1 MKFIVSLL
9 AASLISSLA
18 SAANGPVE
26 VDRIVA
32 VVNSEVITRSD
43 LRMRV
48 AQVTRQLSRQGTP
61 LPAAEVL
68 EKQVLERQIMER
80 LQLQL
85 AAETSLRIDDVTL
98 DRAVGR
104 IADTNRLSM
113 TEFRKALERDGIS
126 WDRFREEVR
135 NEMLLTRVRE
145 REVDGRIVVS
155 DAEVSNFLAHPENA
169 MGQDEYN
176 LSHIL
181 FRAPEGA
188 TPEQLA
194 RLRAKADDV
203 AARIGRGE
211 PFDKLAASYSDA
223 PDALTGGNLG
233 SLGGGQIGG
242 TGTANIDA
250 MTTAEIAALTT
261 AQIQGLST
269 AQIRVLG
276 TDDAGIVLVAIAIF
290 NIIETVAEL
299 GCGTGLVRML
309 SRDRARREAAWD
321 ALETEFTKSSRVEGV
336 IFGRVKGGFTV
347 DLSGAVAFL
356 PGSQVDIRPVRDVTP
371 LMDIPQP
378 FQILK
383 MDRKRGNIVVS
394 RRAILE
400 ETRAE
405 ARTGLISTLA
415 EGQVI
420 DGIVKNITDYG
431 AFVDLGGIDGLLHIS
446 DMSWTQRVKH
456 PSELYNKGD
465 EVEASVLN
473 IDTTDG
479 DKPKISLGIKQM
491 EGDNDSPEA
500 KQKAELDMRMLNAQV
515 ETAEAEAMLKQADAK
530 LKLAKAEAEAAK
542 IGTEDPA
549 AAAQMEAG
557 IKQQEIEV
565 NAALER
571 EKMERDF
578 ALKQEALDKEFAL
591 KRDAHEQEMTLRREQ
606 AAQDQ
611 EIKQQDATARRAEG
625 FMQAKQPTKTGVK

>member
-1 MKFIVSLL
+1 MKRIVSLL
-9 AASLISSLA
+9 AAFLFSSIA

-233 SLGGGQIGG
+233 WRSAERLPGLFAEAVSSLKPGETTPILRSAAGFHIVRVIDRKGGASSGVPAQVQQTRARHILIKTSEVVSDADARRRLVDLRERVVQGG
-242 TGTANIDA
+242 ASFADLARIHSADLSASKGGDLGWIYPGDTVPEFEQTMDA
-250 MTTAEIAALTT
+250 LKPGELSQPVQSPFGWHLILVEDRRVQDVSDERKRGAARNALRERKSDE
-261 AQIQGLST
+261 AYQDWLRQL
-269 AQIRVLG
+269 
-276 TDDAGIVLVAIAIF
+276 
-290 NIIETVAEL
+290 
-299 GCGTGLVRML
+299 
-309 SRDRARREAAWD
+309 RDRAY
-321 ALETEFTKSSRVEGV
+321 VEY
-336 IFGRVKGGFTV
+336 R
-347 DLSGAVAFL
+347 SE
-356 PGSQVDIRPVRDVTP
+356 
-371 LMDIPQP
+371 
-378 FQILK
+378 
-383 MDRKRGNIVVS
+383 DR
-394 RRAILE
+394 
-400 ETRAE
+400 
-405 ARTGLISTLA
+405 
-415 EGQVI
+415 
-420 DGIVKNITDYG
+420 
-431 AFVDLGGIDGLLHIS
+431 
-446 DMSWTQRVKH
+446 
-456 PSELYNKGD
+456 
-465 EVEASVLN
+465 
-473 IDTTDG
+473 
-479 DKPKISLGIKQM
+479 
-491 EGDNDSPEA
+491 
-500 KQKAELDMRMLNAQV
+500 
-515 ETAEAEAMLKQADAK
+515 
-530 LKLAKAEAEAAK
+530 
-542 IGTEDPA
+542 
-549 AAAQMEAG
+549 
-557 IKQQEIEV
+557 
-565 NAALER
+565 
-571 EKMERDF
+571 
-578 ALKQEALDKEFAL
+578 
-591 KRDAHEQEMTLRREQ
+591 
-606 AAQDQ
+606 
-611 EIKQQDATARRAEG
+611 
-625 FMQAKQPTKTGVK
+625 

>member
-61 LPAAEVL
+61 LPAADVL

-233 SLGGGQIGG
+233 WRSAERLPGLFAEAVASLKPGETTPILRSAAGFHIVRVIDRKGGASSGVPAQVQQTRARHILIKTSEVVSDADARRRLVDLRERVVQGG
-242 TGTANIDA
+242 ASFADLARIHSADLS
-250 MTTAEIAALTT
+250 AAK
-261 AQIQGLST
+261 G
-269 AQIRVLG
+269 G
-276 TDDAGIVLVAIAIF
+276 
-290 NIIETVAEL
+290 EL
-299 GCGTGLVRML
+299 GWIYPGDTVPEFEQTMDALKPGELSQPVQSPFGWHLILVEDRRVQDVSDERKRGAARNAL
-309 SRDRARREAAWD
+309 RERKSDEAYQDWLRQLRDRAY
-321 ALETEFTKSSRVEGV
+321 VEY
-336 IFGRVKGGFTV
+336 R
-347 DLSGAVAFL
+347 SE
-356 PGSQVDIRPVRDVTP
+356 
-371 LMDIPQP
+371 
-378 FQILK
+378 
-383 MDRKRGNIVVS
+383 DR
-394 RRAILE
+394 
-400 ETRAE
+400 
-405 ARTGLISTLA
+405 
-415 EGQVI
+415 
-420 DGIVKNITDYG
+420 
-431 AFVDLGGIDGLLHIS
+431 
-446 DMSWTQRVKH
+446 
-456 PSELYNKGD
+456 
-465 EVEASVLN
+465 
-473 IDTTDG
+473 
-479 DKPKISLGIKQM
+479 
-491 EGDNDSPEA
+491 
-500 KQKAELDMRMLNAQV
+500 
-515 ETAEAEAMLKQADAK
+515 
-530 LKLAKAEAEAAK
+530 
-542 IGTEDPA
+542 
-549 AAAQMEAG
+549 
-557 IKQQEIEV
+557 
-565 NAALER
+565 
-571 EKMERDF
+571 
-578 ALKQEALDKEFAL
+578 
-591 KRDAHEQEMTLRREQ
+591 
-606 AAQDQ
+606 
-611 EIKQQDATARRAEG
+611 
-625 FMQAKQPTKTGVK
+625 

>member
-233 SLGGGQIGG
+233 WRSAERLPGLFAEAVSSLKPGETTPILRSAAGFHIVRVIDRKGGASSGVPAQVQQTRARHILIKTSEVVSDADARRRLVDLRERVVQGG
-242 TGTANIDA
+242 ASFADLARIHSADLSAAKGGDLGWIYPGDTVPEFEQTMDA
-250 MTTAEIAALTT
+250 LKPGELSQPVQSPFGWHLILVEDRRVQDVSDERKRGAARNALRERKSDE
-261 AQIQGLST
+261 AYQDWLRQL
-269 AQIRVLG
+269 
-276 TDDAGIVLVAIAIF
+276 
-290 NIIETVAEL
+290 
-299 GCGTGLVRML
+299 
-309 SRDRARREAAWD
+309 RDRAY
-321 ALETEFTKSSRVEGV
+321 VEY
-336 IFGRVKGGFTV
+336 R
-347 DLSGAVAFL
+347 SE
-356 PGSQVDIRPVRDVTP
+356 
-371 LMDIPQP
+371 
-378 FQILK
+378 
-383 MDRKRGNIVVS
+383 DR
-394 RRAILE
+394 
-400 ETRAE
+400 
-405 ARTGLISTLA
+405 
-415 EGQVI
+415 
-420 DGIVKNITDYG
+420 
-431 AFVDLGGIDGLLHIS
+431 
-446 DMSWTQRVKH
+446 
-456 PSELYNKGD
+456 
-465 EVEASVLN
+465 
-473 IDTTDG
+473 
-479 DKPKISLGIKQM
+479 
-491 EGDNDSPEA
+491 
-500 KQKAELDMRMLNAQV
+500 
-515 ETAEAEAMLKQADAK
+515 
-530 LKLAKAEAEAAK
+530 
-542 IGTEDPA
+542 
-549 AAAQMEAG
+549 
-557 IKQQEIEV
+557 
-565 NAALER
+565 
-571 EKMERDF
+571 
-578 ALKQEALDKEFAL
+578 
-591 KRDAHEQEMTLRREQ
+591 
-606 AAQDQ
+606 
-611 EIKQQDATARRAEG
+611 
-625 FMQAKQPTKTGVK
+625 

>member
-155 DAEVSNFLAHPENA
+155 DAEVSNFLANPENA

-233 SLGGGQIGG
+233 WRSAERLPGLFAEAVSSLKPGETTPILRSAAGFHIVRVIDRKGGASSGVPAQVQQTRARHILIKTSEVVSDADARRRLVDLRERVVQGG
-242 TGTANIDA
+242 ASFADLARIHSADLSAAKGGDLGWIYPGDTVPEFEQTMDA
-250 MTTAEIAALTT
+250 LKPGELSQPVQSPFGWHLILVEDRRVQDVSDERKRGAARNALRERKSDE
-261 AQIQGLST
+261 AYQDWLRQL
-269 AQIRVLG
+269 
-276 TDDAGIVLVAIAIF
+276 
-290 NIIETVAEL
+290 
-299 GCGTGLVRML
+299 
-309 SRDRARREAAWD
+309 RDRAY
-321 ALETEFTKSSRVEGV
+321 VEY
-336 IFGRVKGGFTV
+336 R
-347 DLSGAVAFL
+347 SE
-356 PGSQVDIRPVRDVTP
+356 
-371 LMDIPQP
+371 
-378 FQILK
+378 
-383 MDRKRGNIVVS
+383 DR
-394 RRAILE
+394 
-400 ETRAE
+400 
-405 ARTGLISTLA
+405 
-415 EGQVI
+415 
-420 DGIVKNITDYG
+420 
-431 AFVDLGGIDGLLHIS
+431 
-446 DMSWTQRVKH
+446 
-456 PSELYNKGD
+456 
-465 EVEASVLN
+465 
-473 IDTTDG
+473 
-479 DKPKISLGIKQM
+479 
-491 EGDNDSPEA
+491 
-500 KQKAELDMRMLNAQV
+500 
-515 ETAEAEAMLKQADAK
+515 
-530 LKLAKAEAEAAK
+530 
-542 IGTEDPA
+542 
-549 AAAQMEAG
+549 
-557 IKQQEIEV
+557 
-565 NAALER
+565 
-571 EKMERDF
+571 
-578 ALKQEALDKEFAL
+578 
-591 KRDAHEQEMTLRREQ
+591 
-606 AAQDQ
+606 
-611 EIKQQDATARRAEG
+611 
-625 FMQAKQPTKTGVK
+625 

>member
-233 SLGGGQIGG
+233 WRSAERLPGLFAEAVASLKPGETTPILRSAAGFHIVRVIDRKGGASSGVPAQVQQTRARHILIKTSEVVSDADARRRLVDLRERVVQGG
-242 TGTANIDA
+242 ASFADLARIHSADLSAAKGGDLGWIYPGDTVPEFEQTMDA
-250 MTTAEIAALTT
+250 LKPGELSQPVQSPFGWHLILVEDRRVQDVSDERKRGAARNALRERKSDE
-261 AQIQGLST
+261 AYQDWLRQL
-269 AQIRVLG
+269 
-276 TDDAGIVLVAIAIF
+276 
-290 NIIETVAEL
+290 
-299 GCGTGLVRML
+299 
-309 SRDRARREAAWD
+309 RDRAY
-321 ALETEFTKSSRVEGV
+321 VEY
-336 IFGRVKGGFTV
+336 R
-347 DLSGAVAFL
+347 SE
-356 PGSQVDIRPVRDVTP
+356 
-371 LMDIPQP
+371 
-378 FQILK
+378 
-383 MDRKRGNIVVS
+383 DR
-394 RRAILE
+394 
-400 ETRAE
+400 
-405 ARTGLISTLA
+405 
-415 EGQVI
+415 
-420 DGIVKNITDYG
+420 
-431 AFVDLGGIDGLLHIS
+431 
-446 DMSWTQRVKH
+446 
-456 PSELYNKGD
+456 
-465 EVEASVLN
+465 
-473 IDTTDG
+473 
-479 DKPKISLGIKQM
+479 
-491 EGDNDSPEA
+491 
-500 KQKAELDMRMLNAQV
+500 
-515 ETAEAEAMLKQADAK
+515 
-530 LKLAKAEAEAAK
+530 
-542 IGTEDPA
+542 
-549 AAAQMEAG
+549 
-557 IKQQEIEV
+557 
-565 NAALER
+565 
-571 EKMERDF
+571 
-578 ALKQEALDKEFAL
+578 
-591 KRDAHEQEMTLRREQ
+591 
-606 AAQDQ
+606 
-611 EIKQQDATARRAEG
+611 
-625 FMQAKQPTKTGVK
+625 

>member
-233 SLGGGQIGG
+233 WRSAERLPGLFAEAVSSLKPGETTPILRSAAGFHIVRVIDRKGGASSGVPAQVQQTRARHILIKTSEVVSDADARRRLVDLRERVVQGG
-242 TGTANIDA
+242 ASFADLARIHSADLS
-250 MTTAEIAALTT
+250 AAK
-261 AQIQGLST
+261 G
-269 AQIRVLG
+269 G
-276 TDDAGIVLVAIAIF
+276 
-290 NIIETVAEL
+290 EL
-299 GCGTGLVRML
+299 GWIYPGDTVPEFEQTMDALKPGELSQPVQSPFGWHLILVEDRRVQDVSDERKRGAARNAL
-309 SRDRARREAAWD
+309 RERKSDEAYQDWLRQLRDRAY
-321 ALETEFTKSSRVEGV
+321 VEY
-336 IFGRVKGGFTV
+336 R
-347 DLSGAVAFL
+347 SE
-356 PGSQVDIRPVRDVTP
+356 
-371 LMDIPQP
+371 
-378 FQILK
+378 
-383 MDRKRGNIVVS
+383 DR
-394 RRAILE
+394 
-400 ETRAE
+400 
-405 ARTGLISTLA
+405 
-415 EGQVI
+415 
-420 DGIVKNITDYG
+420 
-431 AFVDLGGIDGLLHIS
+431 
-446 DMSWTQRVKH
+446 
-456 PSELYNKGD
+456 
-465 EVEASVLN
+465 
-473 IDTTDG
+473 
-479 DKPKISLGIKQM
+479 
-491 EGDNDSPEA
+491 
-500 KQKAELDMRMLNAQV
+500 
-515 ETAEAEAMLKQADAK
+515 
-530 LKLAKAEAEAAK
+530 
-542 IGTEDPA
+542 
-549 AAAQMEAG
+549 
-557 IKQQEIEV
+557 
-565 NAALER
+565 
-571 EKMERDF
+571 
-578 ALKQEALDKEFAL
+578 
-591 KRDAHEQEMTLRREQ
+591 
-606 AAQDQ
+606 
-611 EIKQQDATARRAEG
+611 
-625 FMQAKQPTKTGVK
+625 